1 MPNSN
6 ETPFEELPEALVDEL
21 LSQSERAGD
30 SLYHSFEDVQ
40 RQRQVLRRNLEENG
54 LLKKDTD
61 IGYSPIPTTCGVD
74 GSYAIERLLSTDL
87 VAAAGVAVEGL
98 TPPSETR
105 YWERP
110 HHRTVIQPIGHDP
123 DTGTVARAVMMTMEL
138 ELAHKAP
145 HEVVFLDGS
154 LTTPLIYLNQALN
167 KLAQNPGFELRN
179 HLLDRLEEALSAYR
193 TILTALRTDRLWS
206 GIPKYTVR
214 RELGNQLNWSEH
226 YDDRALLTLILSSG
240 ELIKPMPLQQP
251 GEPWHLNLSPAP
263 ARETLESLSKEV
275 ISALGRLFV
284 VYYRP
289 SAWTPVLRIE
299 ISSSIAENEH
309 RLAMLLQ
316 AIKHQC
322 STPGILEPFP
332 LYMADRMVKHLGRAV
347 PAFRQVT
354 TQRMADQ
361 YKGEVGEIFFAM
373 HGYRTEAGR

>member
-1 MPNSN
+1 MPDSN
-6 ETPFEELPEALVDEL
+6 ETPFQELPEALVDEL
-21 LSQSERAGD
+21 LSQSEQAGD
-30 SLYHSFEDVQ
+30 FLYDSFQDVQ
-40 RQRQVLRRNLEENG
+40 RKRQVLRRNLEENN
-54 LLKKDTD
+54 LLKKDAD
-61 IGYSPIPTTCGVD
+61 MGYSPIPTTCGVD

-110 HHRTVIQPIGHDP
+110 HHRTVIQPISHDP
-123 DTGTVARAVMMTMEL
+123 DTGTVARAIMMTMEL

-154 LTTPLIYLNQALN
+154 LTTPLIYLNQAMN
-167 KLAQNPGFELRN
+167 KLAQNPSFELRDR
-179 HLLDRLEEALSAYR
+179 LLNSLEEALLAYKA
-193 TILTALRTDRLWS
+193 ILTALQTDRLWS

-214 RELGNQLNWSEH
+214 RELGNKLNWSKH
-226 YDDRALLTLILSSG
+226 YDDRALLTIILSPG

-263 ARETLESLSKEV
+263 ARDTLESLSKEV
-275 ISALGRLFV
+275 TSALGQLFV

-289 SAWTPVLRIE
+289 SGWTPALRLE

-322 STPGILEPFP
+322 STAGILEPFP
-332 LYMADRMVKHLGRAV
+332 LYMADRMVKHLGRAI
-347 PAFRQVT
+347 PAFRQVA

>member
-1 MPNSN
+1 LPNSN
-6 ETPFEELPEALVDEL
+6 EAPFEELPEALVDEL
-21 LSQSERAGD
+21 LSQSEQAGD
-30 SLYHSFEDVQ
+30 FLYHSFEEVQ
-40 RQRQVLRRNLEENG
+40 RERQVLRRNLEENG

-61 IGYSPIPTTCGVD
+61 IAYPPIPTTCGVD

-87 VAAAGVAVEGL
+87 AAIAGVAVEGL

-110 HHRTVIQPIGHDP
+110 HHRTLIQPIGHDP
-123 DTGTVARAVMMTMEL
+123 DTGTVARAIMMAMEL

-167 KLAQNPGFELRN
+167 KLAQNPGFELRD
-179 HLLDRLEEALSAYR
+179 HLLDRLEEALSAYK
-193 TILTALRTDRLWS
+193 TILTALRTDRLWG

-214 RELGNQLNWSEH
+214 RELGNRLNWSKH
-226 YDDRALLTLILSSG
+226 YDDRALLTLILFSG

-263 ARETLESLSKEV
+263 ARETLESLSKDV
-275 ISALGRLFV
+275 ILALGRLFV
-284 VYYRP
+284 LYYRP
-289 SAWTPVLRIE
+289 NAWTPVLRVE

-316 AIKHQC
+316 AIKYQC
-322 STPGILEPFP
+322 STPSILEPFP

-361 YKGEVGEIFFAM
+361 YKGEAGEIFFAM

>member
-1 MPNSN
+1 MPDSN
-6 ETPFEELPEALVDEL
+6 ETPFQELPEALVDEL
-21 LSQSERAGD
+21 LSRSEQAGD
-30 SLYHSFEDVQ
+30 FLYDSFQDVQ
-40 RQRQVLRRNLEENG
+40 RKRQVLRRNLEEND
-54 LLKKDTD
+54 LLKKDAD
-61 IGYSPIPTTCGVD
+61 MEYAPIPTTCGVD

-110 HHRTVIQPIGHDP
+110 HHRTVIQPIAHDP
-123 DTGTVARAVMMTMEL
+123 DTGTVARAIMMTMEL
-138 ELAHKAP
+138 ELAYKAP

-167 KLAQNPGFELRN
+167 KLDQNPGFELRD
-179 HLLDRLEEALSAYR
+179 HLLNSLEEALLAYR

-214 RELGNQLNWSEH
+214 RELGNKLNWSKR

-240 ELIKPMPLQQP
+240 ELVKPMPLQQP

-263 ARETLESLSKEV
+263 PSDTLEPLSKEV
-275 ISALGRLFV
+275 ISALGHLLV

-289 SAWTPVLRIE
+289 CAWTPALRVE
-299 ISSSIAENEH
+299 ISSSIAGNAH

-322 STPGILEPFP
+322 STPSILEPFP

-347 PAFRQVT
+347 PAFRQVA

-361 YKGEVGEIFFAM
+361 YEGEIGEIFFAM
-373 HGYRTEAGR
+373 HGYRTESGG